1 MRTVVLVPG
10 IMGSRLTLDGTEVWP
25 PTTLELV
32 AGYGRVAALAS
43 PRVVVGDLI
52 RSVACVPIY
61 QSLIDQL
68 AQWGFAESP
77 GGGRSGRLVCWPY
90 DWRVDVRSSAAKL
103 ARDLDQ
109 LASAGA
115 EVTLLAHSLGGL
127 VSRAALELDQADGV
141 GWRAGVRL
149 LVTMGTPHRGAPV
162 ALVHALGQQGML
174 GLAASDIRTLAANP
188 SFPSTYQL
196 IPTGDAFGFWSRQAG
211 TEPLQPLDVLQP
223 NLFQLGPENVRAA
236 IELHRALAAGVPAC
250 RYFSFVGRELETAI
264 RGDVVAGPALDPV
277 KVDDGGDGTVPV
289 WSGVYPGAQFQL
301 DGDSHIRTF
310 RNASLLATLAELLE
324 VAPQL
329 RAAPTP
335 PWVTLSLPRHVFT
348 PGETARVTLRTHAYA
363 LGDLALAIAPVD
375 AGGRTAGAAVRSVE
389 LGPVRAGAS
398 LRVDVTLPGTPG
410 LYALEPRSS
419 SAALPDEAVHF
430 AVRADREESR

>member
-1 MRTVVLVPG
+1 
-10 IMGSRLTLDGTEVWP
+10 
-25 PTTLELV
+25 
-32 AGYGRVAALAS
+32 
-43 PRVVVGDLI
+43 
-52 RSVACVPIY
+52 
-61 QSLIDQL
+61 
-68 AQWGFAESP
+68 
-77 GGGRSGRLVCWPY
+77 
-90 DWRVDVRSSAAKL
+90 VRSSAAKL

-236 IELHRALAAGVPAC
+236 IDLHRALA
-250 RYFSFVGRELETAI
+250 
-264 RGDVVAGPALDPV
+264 AGPALDPV